1 MPNLRRRKK
10 SKDKDDE
17 IIEEELDEEDENENE
32 NEYEDE
38 SEIGAVERLTT
49 QLLESNAKIVEL
61 EAKTKTTLT
70 GSQFLTIVLVGPLF
84 LAFVTLGVL
93 IVWKTTSK
101 PAEIAPHLDIILVAF
116 AIFAN
121 PVTAAAGVIVGLM
134 QDDNKKK
141 NDDKE

>member
-1 MPNLRRRKK
+1 MQERVN
-10 SKDKDDE
+10 
-17 IIEEELDEEDENENE
+17 ELEQE
-32 NEYEDE
+32 
-38 SEIGAVERLTT
+38 L
-49 QLLESNAKIVEL
+49 L
-61 EAKTKTTLT
+61 EAKAEITDLKTRVKTTLT

-121 PVTAAAGVIVGLM
+121 PVTAAAGGIVGMM
-134 QDDNKKK
+134 QEDGRRKK
-141 NDDKE
+141 DEE

>member
-1 MPNLRRRKK
+1 MV
-10 SKDKDDE
+10 
-17 IIEEELDEEDENENE
+17 EEVNTQTTEE
-32 NEYEDE
+32 
-38 SEIGAVERLTT
+38 
-49 QLLESNAKIVEL
+49 QLLDANTKIAEL

-70 GSQFLTIVLVGPLF
+70 GSQFLTIVLIGPLF

-121 PVTAAAGVIVGLM
+121 PVTAASAVIVSIM
-134 QDDNKKK
+134 QDDMKSKYK
-141 NDDKE
+141 DDS

>member
-1 MPNLRRRKK
+1 MTVHSNREEQLQ
-10 SKDKDDE
+10 
-17 IIEEELDEEDENENE
+17 EEL
-32 NEYEDE
+32 
-38 SEIGAVERLTT
+38 
-49 QLLESNAKIVEL
+49 LEAQRKIVEL
-61 EAKTKTTLT
+61 EASTKTTLT

-116 AIFAN
+116 AIFAI

-134 QDDNKKK
+134 GDESKKK
-141 NDDKE
+141 NKEE

>member
-1 MPNLRRRKK
+1 MVEGK
-10 SKDKDDE
+10 ST
-17 IIEEELDEEDENENE
+17 EEEL
-32 NEYEDE
+32 
-38 SEIGAVERLTT
+38 
-49 QLLESNAKIVEL
+49 LEARKRIVEL
-61 EAKTKTTLT
+61 EASTKTTLT
-70 GSQFLTIVLVGPLF
+70 GTQFLTIVLVGPLF

-134 QDDNKKK
+134 SDELKGGKKK
-141 NDDKE
+141 DEG

>member
-1 MPNLRRRKK
+1 MV
-10 SKDKDDE
+10 
-17 IIEEELDEEDENENE
+17 EEVNTQTVEE
-32 NEYEDE
+32 
-38 SEIGAVERLTT
+38 
-49 QLLESNAKIVEL
+49 QLLEAQSKIVEL

-70 GSQFLTIVLVGPLF
+70 GSQFLTIVLIGPLF

-121 PVTAAAGVIVGLM
+121 PVTAASAAIVGIM
-134 QDDNKKK
+134 QDDMKSKNK
-141 NDDKE
+141 DDS

>member
-1 MPNLRRRKK
+1 MAVSERESELEKELLDAK
-10 SKDKDDE
+10 AE
-17 IIEEELDEEDENENE
+17 IIELKA
-32 NEYEDE
+32 
-38 SEIGAVERLTT
+38 S
-49 QLLESNAKIVEL
+49 
-61 EAKTKTTLT
+61 TKTTLT

-121 PVTAAAGVIVGLM
+121 PVTAAAGVIVGMM
-134 QDDNKKK
+134 QEDGRKK
-141 NDDKE
+141 NEEP

>member
-1 MPNLRRRKK
+1 MVA
-10 SKDKDDE
+10 
-17 IIEEELDEEDENENE
+17 EENTQTVAE
-32 NEYEDE
+32 
-38 SEIGAVERLTT
+38 
-49 QLLESNAKIVEL
+49 QLLEAQSKIVEL

-70 GSQFLTIVLVGPLF
+70 GSQFLTIVLIGPLF

-121 PVTAAAGVIVGLM
+121 PVTAASAVIVAIM
-134 QDDNKKK
+134 QDDMKKK
-141 NDDKE
+141 NGDS

>member
-1 MPNLRRRKK
+1 MA
-10 SKDKDDE
+10 DE
-17 IIEEELDEEDENENE
+17 QESMEEGGLTRLDLE
-32 NEYEDE
+32 
-38 SEIGAVERLTT
+38 T
-49 QLLESNAKIVEL
+49 QLIDSRAKIVEL

-121 PVTAAAGVIVGLM
+121 PDTAAAGVIVGMM
-134 QDDNKKK
+134 QDDVKKRNEEK
-141 NDDKE
+141 

>member
-1 MPNLRRRKK
+1 M
-10 SKDKDDE
+10 
-17 IIEEELDEEDENENE
+17 
-32 NEYEDE
+32 
-38 SEIGAVERLTT
+38 
-49 QLLESNAKIVEL
+49 LEAKAEIVEL
-61 EAKTKTTLT
+61 RASTKTTLT

-121 PVTAAAGVIVGLM
+121 PVTAAAAAVLNAM
-134 QDDNKKK
+134 NDESKKK
-141 NDDKE
+141 NKEE

>member
-1 MPNLRRRKK
+1 MAEEQGSDEKK
-10 SKDKDDE
+10 P
-17 IIEEELDEEDENENE
+17 IEEEVGLTRREL
-32 NEYEDE
+32 
-38 SEIGAVERLTT
+38 EIELVD
-49 QLLESNAKIVEL
+49 SKAKIVEL

-121 PVTAAAGVIVGLM
+121 PVTAAASVVVSMM
-134 QDDNKKK
+134 QDDVRKK
-141 NDDKE
+141 NEQK